1 MRAGGSNLQTNAFGS
16 THQFAAGAMHGRC
29 QFSNVAA
36 DFGAYLNDG
45 LVHLGLY
52 LLAQALRSCC
62 NQLADVRAQL
72 SRSRINDL
80 KLFFDT
86 YSEPVIHVR
95 PFRSETRGF
104 RHYHTRSSM
113 QLHTWGWDPRASDER
128 SRGLRTSVFMRER
141 FRGAI
146 ENVELPTGCANKNA
160 HACRG
165 PCQP

>member
-1 MRAGGSNLQTNAFGS
+1 MRAGGGNLQTDAFGS
-16 THQFAAGAMHGRC
+16 AHQFASGAVHVRC

-36 DFGAYLNDG
+36 DFGAYLHDG

-95 PFRSETRGF
+95 PFRSEHGDFATIIRDLPCNYIVGD
-104 RHYHTRSSM
+104 
-113 QLHTWGWDPRASDER
+113 G
-128 SRGLRTSVFMRER
+128 RTAWATGDLGRNVFTPEP

-146 ENVELPTGCANKNA
+146 ENVELPTGCANRNA
-160 HACRG
+160 HTCRAPG
-165 PCQP
+165 QP